1 MAASTP
7 SVPVRLSVALSTLGQ
22 IWEGQKYLQKVKD
35 QLTEVNKPQTSEKT
49 YISTLSCWLLC
60 LGKTVFPAP
69 HCWVLVI
76 LPHVCRC
83 MLMVEASSAWFS
95 PPLTLPY
102 CLLCTTWD
110 RGRGRWGRG
119 ERGMMWHPRVGGVMF
134 QEPWGCHVFPILLY
148 HTTSWCTQTARAQQA
163 RRHKAE
169 QTTALMY
176 PKLMFN
182 EYAIFRL
189 VHAKSENG
197 FIVLLLKGACV
208 CVCREACS
216 VVLTRSKCVCQS
228 VFTSVCR
235 VPDKCIH

>member
-1 MAASTP
+1 MAASNP
-7 SVPVRLSVALSTLGQ
+7 SVPVRLSVTLSTLGQ

-119 ERGMMWHPRVGGVMF
+119 ERGMMWHPRVCGGYV
-134 QEPWGCHVFPILLY
+134 P
-148 HTTSWCTQTARAQQA
+148 RAPGMP
-163 RRHKAE
+163 RIPHPPLSHNV
-169 QTTALMY
+169 LMY
-176 PKLMFN
+176 SDGPSTTTG
-182 EYAIFRL
+182 E
-189 VHAKSENG
+189 KS
-197 FIVLLLKGACV
+197 
-208 CVCREACS
+208 
-216 VVLTRSKCVCQS
+216 QS
-228 VFTSVCR
+228 SANHSLNVSQVN
-235 VPDKCIH
+235 V

>member
-1 MAASTP
+1 MTP
-7 SVPVRLSVALSTLGQ
+7 KGLGGLCSKSPGDATYSPSSSITQ
-22 IWEGQKYLQKVKD
+22 RPDVLRRPEHNNRRGVTKQS
-35 QLTEVNKPQTSEKT
+35 KPQ
-49 YISTLSCWLLC
+49 I
-60 LGKTVFPAP
+60 
-69 HCWVLVI
+69 
-76 LPHVCRC
+76 
-83 MLMVEASSAWFS
+83 
-95 PPLTLPY
+95 
-102 CLLCTTWD
+102 
-110 RGRGRWGRG
+110 
-119 ERGMMWHPRVGGVMF
+119 
-134 QEPWGCHVFPILLY
+134 
-148 HTTSWCTQTARAQQA
+148 
-163 RRHKAE
+163 
-169 QTTALMY
+169 LMY